1 MTRLLTI
8 AVLMAIGYI
17 AGCATSRADG
27 VRVTL
32 AWNPNPADEK
42 VEYYRLW
49 RGLEL
54 LGQTAETRL
63 EVRLP
68 RDQIST
74 LTVTA
79 HRGDLA
85 SLHSKRLVL
94 APAVV
99 HSSTDMRVWVV
110 ETSSVFFQT
119 LEREGVRTERQF
131 FRVNYHTP

>member
-8 AVLMAIGYI
+8 AVLMLIGYL
-17 AGCATSRADG
+17 AGCATSRAGD
-27 VRVTL
+27 VPVVV
-32 AWNPNPADEK
+32 AWNANPVGDN

-68 RDQIST
+68 RDQTST

-85 SLHSKRLVL
+85 SNHSKRLVL

-99 HSSTDMRVWVV
+99 HSSSDMRVWIV
-110 ETSSVFFQT
+110 EKSSVFFQT
-119 LEREGVRTERQF
+119 LEREGEKTERQF

>member
-8 AVLMAIGYI
+8 AILMLIGYL
-17 AGCATSRADG
+17 AGCATARAEG

-32 AWNPNPADEK
+32 AWNPNPVSEN

-68 RDQIST
+68 RDQTST
-74 LTVTA
+74 ITVTA
-79 HRGDLA
+79 HRGELA
-85 SLHSKRLVL
+85 SNHSKRLVL
-94 APAVV
+94 APAIV
-99 HSSTDMRVWVV
+99 HSSPDMRVWIV
-110 ETSSVFFQT
+110 EKSSVFFQT
-119 LEREGVRTERQF
+119 LEREGIRTERQF

>member
-8 AVLMAIGYI
+8 AVLMLIGYL
-17 AGCATSRADG
+17 AGCATARSEDA
-27 VRVTL
+27 RVVL
-32 AWNPNPADEK
+32 AWNPNPADENITH
-42 VEYYRLW
+42 YRLW

-63 EVRLP
+63 EVVLP
-68 RDQIST
+68 TDQIST

-79 HRGDLA
+79 HRGEL
-85 SLHSKRLVL
+85 SSYHSKRLVL

-99 HSSTDMRVWVV
+99 HSSTDMRVWIV
-110 ETSSVFFQT
+110 EKSSVFFQT
-119 LEREGVRTERQF
+119 LEREGIKIEKQF

>member
-8 AVLMAIGYI
+8 AILMAIGYL
-17 AGCATSRADG
+17 AGCATSRAEG
-27 VRVTL
+27 VRVIV
-32 AWNPNPADEK
+32 AWNPNPVSDN

-79 HRGDLA
+79 HRGDLT

-94 APAVV
+94 APAIV
-99 HSSTDMRVWVV
+99 HSSTDMRVWIV
-110 ETSSVFFQT
+110 EKSSVFFQT
-119 LEREGVRTERQF
+119 LEREGIRTERQF
-131 FRVNYHTP
+131 FRVHYHTP

>member
-1 MTRLLTI
+1 MTRILLI
-8 AVLMAIGYI
+8 AVLMAIGYL
-17 AGCATSRADG
+17 AGCATSRGDG
-27 VRVTL
+27 VRVVL

-63 EVRLP
+63 EVVLP
-68 RDQIST
+68 TDQVST

-99 HSSTDMRVWVV
+99 HSSPDMRVWIV
-110 ETSSVFFQT
+110 EKSSVFFQT
-119 LEREGVRTERQF
+119 LEREGEKIEKQF